1 MLRVRQKTQRGN
13 KLLAITL
20 TAEDNKA
27 QEINLKEG
35 ASQLAVLQDAVGGYI
50 EAVDLAD
57 NLTMWVNE
65 EGKLNGLPIN
75 PMATML
81 WEKHFGFTD
90 VIVGDVIFTGGTGS
104 EGETLGLSE
113 ETAEELRKLFSI

>member
-1 MLRVRQKTQRGN
+1 M
-13 KLLAITL
+13 LAITL
-20 TAEDNKA
+20 TAEDSKA

-50 EAVDLAD
+50 EAVDLSD

-90 VIVGDVIFTGGTGS
+90 VIVGNVIFTGGTGS
-104 EGETLGLSE
+104 EGETLGLDE
-113 ETAEELRKLFSI
+113 QTAEELRKLFSI